1 MAFKVKNNNVNEMV
15 QRKGLYFVIPFFI
28 LFFVFQLYP
37 ILYTFFLSFNK
48 FDGFSEPVFL
58 GLGHYKRILT
68 DKAFL
73 LAFTN
78 TWRMW
83 GVNIVLQLFFAF
95 LFAAL
100 LTNIRLRIKCV
111 GFFRAVFFLP
121 NIVTAVS
128 LSLLFGVLLGYPNGA
143 VNQLL
148 YGDETARYINWLGD
162 ANRARF
168 IISLIQ
174 TWVWFGSTMII
185 LMAGILG
192 VPRTFY
198 EAAEMDGA
206 NGVRQFFSITM
217 PVIKPILLFVAV
229 TSIVGGMQ
237 LFDIPAILTSGG
249 PGNATKTT
257 VMYIYETGFAFDRFG
272 YASALSYV
280 LFIILALCSFI
291 TFRTMNKKN

>member
-1 MAFKVKNNNVNEMV
+1 MKNNSVNRTV
-15 QRKGLYFVIPFFI
+15 QRKGLYFVIPFFV

-58 GLGHYKRILT
+58 GFGHYRRILT
-68 DKAFL
+68 DKAFWT
-73 LAFTN
+73 AFTN

-83 GVNIVLQLFFAF
+83 SVNIVLQLFFAF

-100 LTNIRLRIKCV
+100 LTNIRLRIKYV

-148 YGDETARYINWLGD
+148 YGEETAKYINWLGD

-206 NGVRQFFSITM
+206 NGLRQFFAITL
-217 PVIKPILLFVAV
+217 PVIRPILLFVAV

-237 LFDIPAILTSGG
+237 LFDVPAILTSGG
-249 PGNATKTT
+249 PGNSTKTT
-257 VMYIYETGFAFDRFG
+257 IMYIYETGFAFDRFG

-280 LFIILALCSFI
+280 LFILLALCSFV
-291 TFRTMNKKN
+291 TFRIMNKRDSR

>member
-15 QRKGLYFVIPFFI
+15 QKKGLYFVIPFFI

-58 GLGHYKRILT
+58 GLGHYKKILT
-68 DKAFL
+68 DKSFL

-100 LTNIRLRIKCV
+100 LTNIRLRIKYV

-206 NGVRQFFSITM
+206 SGVRQFFSITM

-257 VMYIYETGFAFDRFG
+257 IMYIYETGFAFDRFG

-291 TFRTMNKKN
+291 TFRTMNKKD

>member
-58 GLGHYKRILT
+58 GFGHYKRILT

-257 VMYIYETGFAFDRFG
+257 IMYIYETGFAFDRFG

-280 LFIILALCSFI
+280 LFIVLALCSFI
-291 TFRTMNKKN
+291 TFRTMNKKD